1 MFVCKHDKL
10 FVIFLCIFLCS
21 FIVEILLKLLREE
34 NGMEIQAIIQP
45 GKLFIFQ
52 NICVLF
58 FYMIIM
64 ISVHRAVQQPRIRL
78 TLYNPI

>member
-10 FVIFLCIFLCS
+10 LVQHFYVFSVFFVL
-21 FIVEILLKLLREE
+21 FIAEILLNLIRDE
-34 NGMEIQAIIQP
+34 NGMEIQAVIQP

-58 FYMIIM
+58 FLHDLHDQCA
-64 ISVHRAVQQPRIRL
+64 SCCTTA
-78 TLYNPI
+78 TD